1 MAKYNIIGKPIPR
14 LEGID
19 KVQGGA
25 KYVADLTAP
34 GMLWGGVLRSPYPH
48 ARILRVETSRARSV
62 PGVHS
67 VITAQDIPNTLVGRT
82 LRDMP
87 LLARDRVRFI
97 GEKVVAVA
105 AESPEVIEEALSA
118 IDVEYEELPTVFN
131 PLEAMENGAPL
142 LHENLYSY
150 EGLARPGVKLN
161 TFVPGTPE
169 PLAEKSNVFSH
180 VYWSKGDIQEGFEH
194 AYHIFEHTFT
204 CPLVHQ
210 AYLEPHACVVQ
221 IDPDGK
227 VEVWANN
234 KAPFL
239 LRTYVAQGILLPED
253 QVVVHGVPI
262 GGDFG
267 GKGSFMDVPVA
278 YFLARDTGRPM
289 KMVMSYVEEL
299 MAGTPRHPAVVE
311 LRSGVT
317 RTGTLTACH
326 ARVVLNSGAY
336 GAFKPGVNLPSVKNA
351 AGVYRTPHV
360 RIDSI
365 AVYTN
370 CVPCGYFRGP
380 GEAQVVFAIES
391 HMDMIAHALAL
402 DPVEFRMRNLIKEGD
417 TSSTGEQWHDIR
429 ATETLQAAVKA
440 SRWGK
445 PKRNRIVGRGISI
458 CEKHALGGPSGATLT
473 LEEDGSFILFTPILD
488 TGTGIHLILRQL
500 VGEVLTVNMDRVR
513 VATQDTSVAPYD
525 VGASGSRV
533 THVAG
538 QAALQATQKLVQQ
551 LATLAAQGL
560 GCGKD
565 KIRLDHGSF
574 RNGRKRLTYL
584 QLAQGAPND
593 AISASVKISV
603 EQPDVPGFCAQVA
616 EVKVDPET
624 GQVEVRQISSAHD
637 VSTILNPLTHQ
648 GQIEGALIQGFGYAL
663 LEEMK
668 IIDGRISTLTLG
680 EYKIPSMR
688 DLPPLITV
696 LVKNPAGQGP
706 FQSKTIA
713 ESSLSGV
720 APAIANA
727 IFDAVGVRITDL
739 PISAER
745 VYHALD
751 RGKRFE

>member
-1 MAKYNIIGKPIPR
+1 MAKYTTIGKRIPR

-19 KVQGGA
+19 KVQGDA
-25 KYVADLTAP
+25 KYVADLTAA

-48 ARILRVETSRARSV
+48 ARMIRVDASRARSV
-62 PGVHS
+62 SGVHS

-87 LLARDRVRFI
+87 VLAQDCVRFI

-105 AESPEVIEEALSA
+105 AENPDVIEEALLA
-118 IDVEYEELPTVFN
+118 IDVEYEELPTVFD
-131 PLEAMENGAPL
+131 PLKAMENGAPL

-180 VYWSKGDIQEGFEH
+180 VYWSKGDIQQGFEH
-194 AYHIFEHTFT
+194 ANHIFEHTFT

-210 AYLEPHACVVQ
+210 AYLEPHACLVQ
-221 IDPDGK
+221 IDPTGK
-227 VEVWANN
+227 VHVWANN

-278 YFLARDTGRPM
+278 YFLARDTGRPV

-299 MAGTPRHPAVVE
+299 MAAAPRHPAVVT

-317 RTGTLTACH
+317 SNGKLAACH

-336 GAFKPGVNLPSVKNA
+336 GAFKPGVNLPSVRNA

-360 RIDSI
+360 RIDSY

-380 GEAQVVFAIES
+380 GEAQVVFAVES
-391 HMDMIAHALAL
+391 HMDMIAHALGL
-402 DPVEFRMRNLIKEGD
+402 DPVEFRIRNLVTEGD
-417 TSSTGEQWHDIR
+417 TSPTGEEWHDIR
-429 ATETLQAAVKA
+429 ATETLRAAVKA
-440 SRWGK
+440 SHRS
-445 PKRNRIVGRGISI
+445 KRKGNKIVGRGVSI

-473 LEEDGSFILFTPILD
+473 LAKDGSFTLFTPILD
-488 TGTGIHLILRQL
+488 TGTGIHLILRQM

-513 VATQDTSVAPYD
+513 VVTQDTSVAPYD

-538 QAALQATQKLVQQ
+538 QAALQATQKLAQQ
-551 LATLAAQGL
+551 LTTLAAQGL

-565 KIRLDHGSF
+565 EIRLDHGSF
-574 RNGRKRLTYL
+574 RNGRRRLTHL
-584 QLAQGAPND
+584 QLAQGAPKEV
-593 AISASVKISV
+593 ISASVKISV
-603 EQPDVPGFCAQVA
+603 KQPDVPGFCAQVA
-616 EVKVDPET
+616 EVEVDPET
-624 GQVEVRQISSAHD
+624 GQVEVRRISSAHD
-637 VSTILNPLTHQ
+637 VSTILNPITHQ
-648 GQIEGALIQGFGYAL
+648 GQIEGALTQGLGYAL
-663 LEEMK
+663 MEEMK
-668 IIDGRISTLTLG
+668 ITDGRISTLTLG
-680 EYKIPSMR
+680 EYKIPSVK
-688 DLPPLITV
+688 DLVSLTTV
-696 LVKNPAGQGP
+696 LVEDPTGTGP

-745 VYHALD
+745 VYRALD
-751 RGKRFE
+751 REKKFG